1 MTLQQTVS
9 AENQTQKPHN
19 TMSYFRFLL
28 KNNWQQLALC
38 GVLCFLIVFL
48 PILLST
54 SELGVRDELV
64 GDSSAT
70 QLSYEETVAKRAET
84 QMETLGVLFVLTAGV
99 VGVIFGMT
107 ANGYT
112 NTKPSIHTYYS
123 YPLRRDTLFVAEWLT
138 RDLYFLLTG
147 TVFYLLSALYIA
159 CRLTFSSS
167 LLACAATYF
176 LMGVVGYLMV
186 FHLFQLAASLTGT
199 ASFRF
204 CMAGILAFLPVALYL
219 LLVACAANGM
229 PNIYTTYYL
238 SEDVVRFLCPAYLM
252 WHTAL
257 QFADFGTWGGTGF
270 MALYALVFAA
280 ISLFLQIKR
289 KSELSG
295 SSVVWKPFQNIVKYL
310 VILTS
315 GLFGGWLIS
324 AFFSART
331 VGWSLFGMLCG
342 LVLSF
347 LFMNV
352 LIERSVKGMFRGLP
366 GFGATSLV
374 TVLLYAVLFFDIFG
388 LNGFMY
394 ADNMVSRVE
403 ILLNTNGGRE
413 SVTISDP
420 ESLHAI
426 LSDIRAL
433 KSWSYGTEYE
443 RAAFYID
450 RDKSVNGEIPSMLT
464 ALADYDV
471 TAYNKYDEKTASS
484 MAEGKL
490 YVLRN
495 GVPPVEEFGSTAE
508 CLSTMTVC
516 YVVYPK
522 FGIPLAKRGQVDM
535 LTASDGFGEDVQ
547 NSPEYRTYLLERIAS
562 IEPTNMRTCYV
573 SLCGHI
579 YETIEPENAANPH
592 ITALLDAY
600 RTAIENDITHGAV
613 VGRIVFWQQEIGEN
627 HAVEMP
633 VYSDM
638 TEVWQAFI
646 GAVDANLFYI
656 EDVEIS
662 DGYTDITAS
671 YEELTANWRK
681 KRGLMDE
688 SADFADYLYRYF
700 DEILVVEADTGRYWR
715 VDTEADRKTVLS
727 CASMIGDNGPAAI
740 GFGRCDR
747 EYLLVA
753 YSTESG
759 VYFTG
764 LRDGEV
770 PDCVTAAFG
779 K

>member
-1 MTLQQTVS
+1 
-9 AENQTQKPHN
+9 
-19 TMSYFRFLL
+19 
-28 KNNWQQLALC
+28 
-38 GVLCFLIVFL
+38 
-48 PILLST
+48 
-54 SELGVRDELV
+54 
-64 GDSSAT
+64 
-70 QLSYEETVAKRAET
+70 
-84 QMETLGVLFVLTAGV
+84 METLGVLFVLTAGV

-219 LLVACAANGM
+219 LLVTCAANGM

-420 ESLHAI
+420 ESLHAL

-471 TAYNKYDEKTASS
+471 TVYNNYDDTTASS

-522 FGIPLAKRGQVDM
+522 FGIPLAKRGQIDM

-562 IEPTNMRTCYV
+562 IEPTYLRTCYV

-579 YETIEPENAANPH
+579 YEAVEPENAANPH

-700 DEILVVEADTGRYWR
+700 DEILVVEVDTGRYWR

-770 PDCVTAAFG
+770 PDCVAAAFG

>member
-54 SELGVRDELV
+54 TELETRADYY
-64 GDSSAT
+64 DT
-70 QLSYEETVAKRAET
+70 QLSYAETVAKRAET

-420 ESLHAI
+420 ESLHAL

-471 TAYNKYDEKTASS
+471 TVYNNYDDTTASS
-484 MAEGKL
+484 MAEGRL

-522 FGIPLAKRGQVDM
+522 FGIPLAKRGQIDM

>member
-9 AENQTQKPHN
+9 AENQPQKPRN

-229 PNIYTTYYL
+229 PNIYTNYYL

-562 IEPTNMRTCYV
+562 IEPTYLRTCYV

-579 YETIEPENAANPH
+579 YEAVEPENAANPH

-770 PDCVTAAFG
+770 PDCVAAAFG

>member
-9 AENQTQKPHN
+9 AENQSQKPHN

-54 SELGVRDELV
+54 TELETRAEYLSDNY
-64 GDSSAT
+64 DT

-123 YPLRRDTLFVAEWLT
+123 YPLRRDTLFVTEWLT

-295 SSVVWKPFQNIVKYL
+295 SSVVWKLFQNIVKYL

-366 GFGATSLV
+366 GFGVTSLV

-394 ADNMVSRVE
+394 ADSMVSRVE

-420 ESLHAI
+420 ESLHAL

-471 TAYNKYDEKTASS
+471 TVYNNYDDKTASS
-484 MAEGKL
+484 MAEGSL

-562 IEPTNMRTCYV
+562 IEPTYLRTCYV

-579 YETIEPENAANPH
+579 YEAVEPENAANPH

-656 EDVEIS
+656 EDVETS

>member
-9 AENQTQKPHN
+9 AENQPQKPRN
-19 TMSYFRFLL
+19 TVAYFRFLL

-54 SELGVRDELV
+54 TELETRADYY
-64 GDSSAT
+64 DT
-70 QLSYEETVAKRAET
+70 QLSYAETVAKRAET
-84 QMETLGVLFVLTAGV
+84 QVETLGVLFVLTAGV

-138 RDLYFLLTG
+138 RDLYFLLGG
-147 TVFYLLSALYIA
+147 TVFYILSAVYIA
-159 CRLTFSSS
+159 CRLTFSAS
-167 LLACAATYF
+167 LLACAAAYF
-176 LMGVVGYLMV
+176 LIGVVGYLMV
-186 FHLFQLAASLTGT
+186 FHIFQLSAALTGT
-199 ASFRF
+199 MAFRF

-219 LLVACAANGM
+219 LFVACVSNGM
-229 PNIYTTYYL
+229 PNIYANYYL
-238 SEDVVRFLCPAYLM
+238 SDSVVRVLCPAYLM
-252 WHTAL
+252 WQTAL
-257 QFADFGTWGGTGF
+257 QFADFGAWDGTWI
-270 MALYALVFAA
+270 MALYAVICAA
-280 ISLFLQIKR
+280 ISLFLQVKR

-295 SSVVWKPFQNIVKYL
+295 SSVVWKTFQNIVKYL
-310 VILTS
+310 VIFTS

-324 AFFSART
+324 AFFAART
-331 VGWSLFGMLCG
+331 LGWTLFGLLCG

-366 GFGATSLV
+366 GFGVTSIV
-374 TVLLYAVLFFDIFG
+374 TVFLYAVLFFDIFG
-388 LNGFMY
+388 LNSFMY

-403 ILLNTNGGRE
+403 VVLDTNGSGRE

-426 LSDIRAL
+426 LADIRAL
-433 KSWSYGTEYE
+433 KTWSYGTEYE

-471 TAYNKYDEKTASS
+471 TVYNNYDDTTASS
-484 MAEGKL
+484 MAEGRL

-522 FGIPLAKRGQVDM
+522 FGIPLAKRGQIDM

-562 IEPTNMRTCYV
+562 IEPTYLRTCYV

-579 YETIEPENAANPH
+579 YEAVEPENAANPH
-592 ITALLDAY
+592 ITALFDAY
-600 RTAIENDITHGAV
+600 RTAVENNTMHGAV
-613 VGRIVFWQQEIGEN
+613 VGRIVFWQQENGEN

-681 KRGLMDE
+681 KRGLTDE

-700 DEILVVEADTGRYWR
+700 DEMLVVEADTGRYWR
-715 VDTEADRKTVLS
+715 VDAEADRKTVLS